1 VFEKSLIFK
10 KNLELTIFNEVIN
23 MENLGGR
30 RFVALIVDI
39 IILTLFMYIITA
51 VIFLLF
57 AGVGIFSVLN
67 YWIFMAAIIIIVY
80 FTFMEGKT
88 NSTLGKN
95 LLKLQVMTYNGNM
108 GYKKAFIRS
117 LSKILYIPLIVDVLL
132 GFIFGDSNDRILD
145 KVSGTYVVRVGTNKN
160 KKKL

>member
-1 VFEKSLIFK
+1 MV
-10 KNLELTIFNEVIN
+10 TDFNDVIN
-23 MENLGGR
+23 MQNLWGR

-145 KVSGTYVVRVGTNKN
+145 KVSGTYVVRVGNNKN